1 MAKHVHIPF
10 PGGHITWSG
19 KKVPTAKELAVF
31 KKLIAAA
38 RKYCGC
44 KTKTT
49 VVLHAAGEVEETA
62 QKCSRCGKLTYK
74 QIEI

>member
-19 KKVPTAKELAVF
+19 KNAPTAKELSAF
-31 KKLIAAA
+31 EKLIVAA

-49 VVLHAAGEVEETA
+49 VVLNAAGEVEETA
-62 QKCSRCGKLTYK
+62 QKCSRCGKLTDK
-74 QIEI
+74 KMEV